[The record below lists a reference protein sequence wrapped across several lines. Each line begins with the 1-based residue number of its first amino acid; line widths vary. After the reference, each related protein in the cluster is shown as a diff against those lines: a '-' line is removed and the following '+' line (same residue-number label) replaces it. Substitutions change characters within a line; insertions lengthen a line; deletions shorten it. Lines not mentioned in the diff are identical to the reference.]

1 MLLWTTALFLAVSCV
16 GNNVWLD
23 LQFLSDPV
31 FEGEV
36 LTLKC
41 QGWMHTQ
48 LSQVTFY
55 KDGKPLNCSKNHQ
68 VCFIETATVK
78 NSGQYSCKGQKT
90 YTTRWLTYTSEAIRV
105 QVQELFLPPVLS
117 AIPSP
122 ELGED
127 SPLTL
132 RCQTKPHP
140 QKSTWQLFFSFH
152 KNGHILQERSLHPEL
167 SIPEVK
173 ERDSGLYWCKVALEG
188 HRVQKQSPPLEIKV
202 QAPVS
207 RPLLTLQPRA
217 AGLAVGDV
225 VELLCKAERGSPPIL
240 YSFYLNGEILG
251 NYSALHGEAAPLRFL
266 LKSEQDAGNYTCEAE
281 NIISR
286 ASSRPVK
293 LSMNGS
299 QDMSTLISSNQLVAW
314 LLACVLGLMVIA
326 AGLLAYFRPWRKA
339 GTLRSR
345 NLPSAPGGEQCPLYA
360 NVHYQKDKGENV
372 TYSLVHTKRKEALPQ
387 DNSIYTEMTHSRS
400 NKHPAKY

>member
-1 MLLWTTALFLAVSCV
+1 MTAKGPSGSDSWDSRGLAWLCGSCSRACGWGQENRSWGWNCLPSESRSCSLSSVLGLLSLIVQDSPPEPWACV
-16 GNNVWLD
+16 
-23 LQFLSDPV
+23 FP
-31 FEGEV
+31 
-36 LTLKC
+36 
-41 QGWMHTQ
+41 
-48 LSQVTFY
+48 
-55 KDGKPLNCSKNHQ
+55 
-68 VCFIETATVK
+68 
-78 NSGQYSCKGQKT
+78 
-90 YTTRWLTYTSEAIRV
+90 
-105 QVQELFLPPVLS
+105 ELFLPPVLS

-122 ELGED
+122 EPGED
-127 SPLTL
+127 NPLTL

-140 QKSTWQLFFSFH
+140 QKSTRQLFFSFH

-251 NYSALHGEAAPLRFL
+251 NYSALHGEAAPLGFL

-281 NIISR
+281 NFISR
-286 ASSRPVK
+286 ASSGPVK
-293 LSMNGS
+293 LSVNG
-299 QDMSTLISSNQLVAW
+299 T
-314 LLACVLGLMVIA
+314 
-326 AGLLAYFRPWRKA
+326 F
-339 GTLRSR
+339 
-345 NLPSAPGGEQCPLYA
+345 CPQTRL
-360 NVHYQKDKGENV
+360 
-372 TYSLVHTKRKEALPQ
+372 
-387 DNSIYTEMTHSRS
+387 
-400 NKHPAKY
+400 

>member
-1 MLLWTTALFLAVSCV
+1 MA
-16 GNNVWLD
+16 
-23 LQFLSDPV
+23 
-31 FEGEV
+31 EG
-36 LTLKC
+36 
-41 QGWMHTQ
+41 QGKGATQ
-48 LSQVTFY
+48 LMTAGKQ
-55 KDGKPLNCSKNHQ
+55 KDSPPEPWAC
-68 VCFIETATVK
+68 VFP
-78 NSGQYSCKGQKT
+78 
-90 YTTRWLTYTSEAIRV
+90 
-105 QVQELFLPPVLS
+105 ELFLPPVLS

-202 QAPVS
+202 QGKWVREGATVPRVPGVRQQDPLGVGEAPVS

-293 LSMNGS
+293 LSMNG
-299 QDMSTLISSNQLVAW
+299 T
-314 LLACVLGLMVIA
+314 
-326 AGLLAYFRPWRKA
+326 F
-339 GTLRSR
+339 
-345 NLPSAPGGEQCPLYA
+345 CPQTRL
-360 NVHYQKDKGENV
+360 
-372 TYSLVHTKRKEALPQ
+372 
-387 DNSIYTEMTHSRS
+387 
-400 NKHPAKY
+400 

>member
-1 MLLWTTALFLAVSCV
+1 MTLCLCLP
-16 GNNVWLD
+16 VWLD
-23 LQFLSDPV
+23 LQFLPDPV

-78 NSGQYSCKGQKT
+78 NRGQYSCKGQKT

-167 SIPEVK
+167 SVPEVK

-293 LSMNGS
+293 LSMNG
-299 QDMSTLISSNQLVAW
+299 T
-314 LLACVLGLMVIA
+314 
-326 AGLLAYFRPWRKA
+326 F
-339 GTLRSR
+339 
-345 NLPSAPGGEQCPLYA
+345 CPQTRL
-360 NVHYQKDKGENV
+360 
-372 TYSLVHTKRKEALPQ
+372 
-387 DNSIYTEMTHSRS
+387 
-400 NKHPAKY
+400 